1 MNKGKKRRK
10 KQSKTT
16 KRTSV
21 FLISNF
27 HRVLNV
33 VFFLLGDFWSRN
45 SDAGES
51 PKRKNTTISILTA
64 ELGMK
69 FIICEETLHGEW
81 WQIFTLLCLHY
92 VVLQQMGFLVGN
104 GKSQFISY
112 RNSI

>member
-1 MNKGKKRRK
+1 MNKENKRRK

-27 HRVLNV
+27 RRVLNV
-33 VFFLLGDFWSRN
+33 VCFLLGDSWRRK

-51 PKRKNTTISILTA
+51 PKRKNTTMSVLTA
-64 ELGMK
+64 ELGME
-69 FIICEETLHGEW
+69 FIICEEMLRGER

-92 VVLQQMGFLVGN
+92 VVL
-104 GKSQFISY
+104 
-112 RNSI
+112 